1 MEENQKRGYLLEN
14 FRLFHLR
21 SPGGATT
28 ELHYHEFCKVLLL
41 VSGRGG
47 YFIGTERYQLRAGDI
62 LLIGSRTLHRPELD
76 AGAGYERIIIYI
88 SPEYLRRT
96 STQGCD
102 LLSIFSGERGPVLRL
117 GEEHRR
123 KLFALAYSLEQDLQ
137 TPGFGREILGN
148 SGMLRLMVELG
159 RRRESA
165 RILEPSPLT
174 RDSSRI
180 RDITEYL
187 EEHLTEDLDI
197 DTVSQ
202 RFFISR
208 YHLMRLFR
216 QETGITLHQYILHK
230 RLLLARE
237 LMEGGMRATEACFRC
252 GFKSYSSFTRAS
264 AAQLGTTPTGR
275 PGSNR
280 QEEETLE

>member
-41 VSGRGG
+41 VSGGGG
-47 YFIGTERYQLRAGDI
+47 YFIGTQRYQLRSGDI

-76 AGAGYERIIIYI
+76 EHTPYERIIIYI

-96 STQGCD
+96 STQECE
-102 LLSIFSGERGPVLRL
+102 LMSVFSGRRGPVLRL
-117 GEEHRR
+117 GEEARR
-123 KLFALAYSLEQDLQ
+123 KIFALAYSLELDLQ
-137 TPGFGREILGN
+137 SQGFGREILGN
-148 SGMLRLMVELG
+148 AGMLQLMVELG
-159 RRRESA
+159 RRMESA
-165 RILEPSPLT
+165 PALQPSPLT
-174 RDSSRI
+174 GGSGRI
-180 RDITEYL
+180 RDVAEYVDA
-187 EEHLTEDLDI
+187 HLTEDLDI
-197 DTVSQ
+197 DTIAQ

-216 QETGITLHQYILHK
+216 QETGITLHQYITRK

-237 LMEGGMRATEACFRC
+237 LMDGGMRATQACYQC
-252 GFKSYSSFTRAS
+252 GFRSYSSFTRAS

-275 PGSNR
+275 SGAAHR
-280 QEEETLE
+280 DEEME

>member
-1 MEENQKRGYLLEN
+1 MEENQKRGYLLDN

-21 SPGGATT
+21 SPAGATT

-41 VSGRGG
+41 ISGGGG

-76 AGAGYERIIIYI
+76 AHSAYERIIIYI

-102 LLSIFSGERGPVLRL
+102 LLSVFSGDKGAVLRL
-117 GEEHRR
+117 GEEPRR
-123 KLFALAYSLEQDLQ
+123 KVFALAYSLEQDLQ
-137 TPGFGREILGN
+137 TQGFGREILGN

-159 RRRESA
+159 RRMENA
-165 RILEPSPLT
+165 PTLEPAPLT
-174 RDSSRI
+174 RSSSRI
-180 RDITEYL
+180 RDISAYL
-187 EEHLTEDLDI
+187 EEHLAEDLDV
-197 DTVSQ
+197 DTIAQ
-202 RFFISR
+202 RFFISK

-216 QETGITLHQYILHK
+216 QETGITLHQYITRK

-237 LMEGGMRATEACFRC
+237 MMDSGMRATEACYRC

-275 PGSNR
+275 PGSLR
-280 QEEETLE
+280 PGEEGME